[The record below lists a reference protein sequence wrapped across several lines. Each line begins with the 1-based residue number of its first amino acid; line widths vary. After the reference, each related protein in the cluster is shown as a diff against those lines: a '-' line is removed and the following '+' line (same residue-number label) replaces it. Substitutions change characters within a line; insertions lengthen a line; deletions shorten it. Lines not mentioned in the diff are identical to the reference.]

1 LLCDEGCRKMFARR
15 LSSRG
20 KLKKQFKFLKI
31 IAVFADESR
40 HVSRQGRKRQ
50 IIVRITKVWP

>member
-1 LLCDEGCRKMFARR
+1 MFARR